1 MVCFG
6 SKTGGNL
13 DYFNF
18 VLLAVLHLAIG
29 TLYSPAVSSFTPTTA
44 YDSPPSSVV
53 VAVSVV
59 AVSTLLVTG
68 NRQHS

>member
-6 SKTGGNL
+6 NKTGGNL
-13 DYFNF
+13 DFFNF
-18 VLLAVLHLAIG
+18 VLLAVLYLAIG

-53 VAVSVV
+53 VAVSV